1 MSFTRQTLNNIDGLA
16 DAAKSVLEGKIN
28 VYELA
33 ASLTDEDA
41 SGFISAALA
50 AKEEGKDKFMFNG
63 KEYPVTVG
71 EDVAKQIEAKL
82 DPVGKE
88 DDDVDNDGDV
98 DDSDE
103 YLKKRRDAID
113 KAMDEEDETLSLI
126 DAIKQGSHVAKE
138 DYESKDEAIDPK
150 IYKSNDEIAP
160 ETKTGVP
167 GEDDVEETDGEEIE
181 AEGPQEFKA
190 PIKTEMKHHE
200 EDVDGEEDGIDGAK
214 PIDKD
219 VKKNVTTSKVA
230 EPKGGDAKAEDI
242 DDEDDGIEGSAPV
255 SKESVES
262 FDDVWGLIENLRPK
276 NPNKT
281 STIDIDIVDPGTALR
296 VMKKFGLKADKVR
309 KSGGANAVKITGKN
323 KDLLAYLTSKD
334 YDMDKE
340 DIKDLFG
347 KDILE
352 SLDIDEGK
360 MKELHALVSKGVKD
374 PKKIAKELGL
384 KPSKDTFDAIS
395 SIIAGM

>member
-1 MSFTRQTLNNIDGLA
+1 MSFTRQTIGNIEGLA

-88 DDDVDNDGDV
+88 DDDVDNAGDV

-113 KAMDEEDETLSLI
+113 KAMDEEDESLSLI
-126 DAIKQGSHVAKE
+126 DAIKQGAHIAKE

-167 GEDDVEETDGEEIE
+167 GEDDIEETDGEEIE

-190 PIKTEMKHHE
+190 PIKAEGFTDEEVRALCHSKDHDCATVIEHPEFGLGKPVHGSHAIPDDNGFVEWYDVEFKHGVEEKVYAKDVKVLASEDHMKE
-200 EDVDGEEDGIDGAK
+200 EEKEEDGIDGAK

-242 DDEDDGIEGSAPV
+242 DDEDDGIDGSAEI
-255 SKESVES
+255 SKEH
-262 FDDVWGLIENLRPK
+262 FDLGLLGKLIAE
-276 NPNKT
+276 
-281 STIDIDIVDPGTALR
+281 
-296 VMKKFGLKADKVR
+296 GL
-309 KSGGANAVKITGKN
+309 
-323 KDLLAYLTSKD
+323 DL
-334 YDMDKE
+334 
-340 DIKDLFG
+340 
-347 KDILE
+347 
-352 SLDIDEGK
+352 DEGK
-360 MKELHALVSKGVKD
+360 MKELHALVSKGMKD
-374 PKKIAKELGL
+374 PMKIAKELGL
-384 KPSKDTFDAIS
+384 KPSKDSADAIGAL
-395 SIIAGM
+395 IKGMK